1 MADSNDVQ
9 TADASTDDESTYE
22 EATEAE
28 APATPS
34 RGGASG
40 RPAMRGAAGVL
51 RDAIQKVTEEIE
63 QHERE
68 AKRHSQQAKDL
79 RAELRES
86 FSFLLGQGGKEKAAA
101 AERRAEVTPP
111 ESAGTAAE
119 ETPAGK
125 RPKAEGKKKA
135 PGRKGKRK

>member
-9 TADASTDDESTYE
+9 TADASADDESTFE
-22 EATEAE
+22 EFTESE
-28 APATPS
+28 APATPG

-40 RPAMRGAAGVL
+40 GPAMRGAAGVL

-63 QHERE
+63 HHERE

-86 FSFLLGQGGKEKAAA
+86 FSFLLGQGGKEKAAV
-101 AERRAEVTPP
+101 ERRAEATPP
-111 ESAGTAAE
+111 DVADTAAE
-119 ETPAGK
+119 ETAAGK
-125 RPKAEGKKKA
+125 RPAAGGKKKA
-135 PGRKGKRK
+135 PGKKGKRK